1 MKSAG
6 GTAPGYGYSL
16 IFAGA
21 MRPTPVMDN
30 PCNIYAVTF
39 DSTAGSFFVGG
50 NGGALT
56 LTGGVTNNSPNSQTL
71 GVPVVLGA
79 PVTFNAATASLTL
92 SQNITN
98 GGNLLTIADGGS
110 LDFPLPLFSPLN
122 FEQSRNRWS
131 KTAGDNRK
139 QMR

>member
-1 MKSAG
+1 
-6 GTAPGYGYSL
+6 
-16 IFAGA
+16 

-56 LTGGVTNNSPNSQTL
+56 LTGGVTNTSPNSQTL
-71 GVPVVLGA
+71 GV

-110 LDFPLPLFSPLN
+110 LDSPLPLFSPLN
-122 FEQSRNRWS
+122 FEQSRNGWS
-131 KTAGDNRK
+131 KTAGDNRT